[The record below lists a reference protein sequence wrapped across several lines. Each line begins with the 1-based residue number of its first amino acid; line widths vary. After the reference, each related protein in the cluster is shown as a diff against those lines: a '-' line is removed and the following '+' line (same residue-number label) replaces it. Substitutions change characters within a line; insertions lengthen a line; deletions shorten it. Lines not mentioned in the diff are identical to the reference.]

1 MAKPRIIIA
10 DTDISYIIPL
20 QLKFVEDFFE
30 KVDLEI
36 ISDTEYFDTLFSTPQ
51 RADILII
58 SDELYSQ
65 SMQRH
70 NISHIFVMNEQY
82 EEEQTADLNVNHI
95 FKYTSIK
102 EIFNEI
108 TGKSADVLKIENNG
122 KQETQIILF
131 YSASGGAGKTTVAMG
146 VSASLTKNY
155 KRVLYINAA
164 RLQVFQHMLEN
175 HSAITAADVY
185 AKLATATDNIYEDIK
200 HVIRKELFNYLPPFK
215 AALMSLGLSYSV
227 FEKIVSSAKKSGDY
241 DFIVVDADVT
251 FDEEKAF
258 LFNIAD
264 KVIVV
269 TKQNL
274 ASVLATNILVANING
289 ANTEKY
295 TFICNDFDKEKDN
308 ALISPNVSVKFSVGE
323 YIEHFKHYDNMKPDD
338 LSKESSIQKA
348 AFLIIQEGRTMNKE
362 TAIIVFNIIKRNF
375 TVDLEA
381 PLDISANDL
390 VNALNTAYE
399 LGIDTSDIKNCYLK
413 AENPITLLKG
423 NKTLA
428 EFGLRNGS
436 VINFTEQEG
445 KLNEQIQN
453 YHFK

>member
-36 ISDTEYFDTLFSTPQ
+36 ISDNEYFDTVFSTPQ

-65 SMQRH
+65 AMQRH
-70 NISHIFVMNEQY
+70 NISHVFVMNEQY
-82 EEEQTADLNVNHI
+82 EEEQTADLNINHI

-108 TGKSADVLKIENNG
+108 IGKSADVLKIEKNG
-122 KQETQIILF
+122 KQETQVVLF
-131 YSASGGAGKTTVAMG
+131 YSAGGGAGKTTVAMG

-175 HSAITAADVY
+175 HSAITTADVY

-200 HVIRKELFNYLPPFK
+200 HVIRKEVFSYLPPFK
-215 AALMSLGLSYSV
+215 AALMSLGLDYSV
-227 FEKIVSSAKKSGDY
+227 FEKIISSAKKSGDY
-241 DFIVVDADVT
+241 DFIVVDADVS
-251 FDEEKAF
+251 FDEEKAS
-258 LFNIAD
+258 LLNIAD
-264 KVIVV
+264 KVVVV

-289 ANTEKY
+289 AGADKY
-295 TFICNDFDKEKDN
+295 IFICNDFEKEEDN
-308 ALISPNVSVKFSVGE
+308 ALISPNVALKFSVSD
-323 YIEHFKHYDNMKPDD
+323 YIEHFNHYSSMKPDD

-348 AFLIIQEGRTMNKE
+348 AFLII
-362 TAIIVFNIIKRNF
+362 
-375 TVDLEA
+375 
-381 PLDISANDL
+381 
-390 VNALNTAYE
+390 
-399 LGIDTSDIKNCYLK
+399 
-413 AENPITLLKG
+413 
-423 NKTLA
+423 
-428 EFGLRNGS
+428 
-436 VINFTEQEG
+436 
-445 KLNEQIQN
+445 
-453 YHFK
+453 